1 MSTRI
6 YYIKL
11 ILLVIKLSEKKFIVQ
26 KVHVACQF
34 RIADISVFSNL
45 RNNELCELFVSDYNL
60 ASNKVTLALFTS
72 YDITE
77 RGLIPLVLCIPS
89 TLYVGPHGG
98 PILQDAP
105 TDSNQGG
112 FHGALPDK
120 IPTGALLY

>member
-1 MSTRI
+1 M
-6 YYIKL
+6 

-26 KVHVACQF
+26 KLHVACQC

-45 RNNELCELFVSDYNL
+45 RNNELCELLYQTIILQVIKSLQRYL
-60 ASNKVTLALFTS
+60 RVTILRS
-72 YDITE
+72 
-77 RGLIPLVLCIPS
+77 GLIPLVLCIPS

-112 FHGALPDK
+112 FHGALSDN